1 MGTNFDET
9 STNDHGE
16 FSGNMFVTAP
26 DDLES
31 VHGEAVGMI
40 ERTVCDAGAEGAVV
54 PMSGGI
60 DSTLT
65 AALSREA
72 LGEERVLGLGLPS
85 TKTEAAD
92 GADARTIAEGLGIEY
107 REIQLRPLVETF
119 ERIVGTA
126 IDPDTEGDHGGDRLL
141 GNATARFRMTAA
153 YYTANASDRLV
164 VGTANRSEL
173 LLGYFTKY
181 GDGGVDLNPLGD
193 LYKTEV
199 RALSAW
205 MGLPKRIVGKDP
217 TAGFW
222 AGQTDADELGASYDE
237 IDPLL
242 RRTIDWG
249 EPVESAAAAVGIDA
263 DLAGEIVEMCIESRH
278 KRAVAPTT
286 GIVDRRAEVWPPA
299 IEGA

>member
-1 MGTNFDET
+1 MGSDQGET
-9 STNDHGE
+9 STNDQEG
-16 FSGNMFVTAP
+16 FSETMFVTAP

-31 VHGEAVGMI
+31 VHAEAVGTI
-40 ERTVCDAGAEGAVV
+40 ERAVRDAGAEGAVV
-54 PMSGGI
+54 AMSGGI

-107 REIQLRPLVETF
+107 REIQLRPLVDAF
-119 ERIVGTA
+119 ERTVGA
-126 IDPDTEGDHGGDRLL
+126 AVDPDTEGDHGDDRLL

-153 YYTANASDRLV
+153 YYAANATNRLV

-222 AGQTDADELGASYDE
+222 AGQTDADELGGTYDE

-242 RRTIDWG
+242 RRTIDRG
-249 EPVESAAAAVGIDA
+249 EPVESAAAAVGIET
-263 DLAGEIVEMCIESRH
+263 DLAREIVAMCVESSH
-278 KRAVAPTT
+278 KRATPPTP
-286 GIVDRRAEVWPPA
+286 GIADRRLEAPPSA
-299 IEGA
+299 IEDA